1 MRRSKWLGF
10 AATAFCAL
18 ILGAGTSVATQSNNT
33 HRPDDGV
40 SQYGKVD
47 NGTEQHAD
55 SSAETPQKNKNT
67 PFSLFAVGTNNGKV
81 DQFNKAD
88 TDSSS
93 SNGNKTS
100 QALNQDQHV
109 EDQGHGHGH
118 KREGHKPEHKR
129 NDCDRREKG
138 KRSDDGK
145 RSEEGH
151 GNDGAKQ
158 DGTVDN
164 WTEQHA
170 NSSAETRQTN
180 VNVPISILSFGSNN
194 GEVDQYNQ
202 AGTRS
207 KSENGNETY
216 QQADQRQDVSGK
228 DGRGADGGKRAV
240 QKGSVSNGTDQDAT
254 SYAQTK
260 QVNVNAPI
268 SVLSFGSNNGDVHQG
283 NNANTDSSSSNW
295 NGTGQSASQSQ
306 HT

>member
-1 MRRSKWLGF
+1 MRRSRWLGF
-10 AATAFCAL
+10 VATAFCAL
-18 ILGAGTSVATQSNNT
+18 ILGAGTSVATQSGNN
-33 HRPDDGV
+33 HRHAEGT

-55 SSAETPQKNKNT
+55 SFAETPQKNKNT

-81 DQFNKAD
+81 DQFNKAH
-88 TDSSS
+88 TDSGS
-93 SNGNKTS
+93 SNWNKTS
-100 QALNQDQHV
+100 QALHQDQRV
-109 EDQGHGHGH
+109 ENQGHDHERRDH
-118 KREGHKPEHKR
+118 QRD
-129 NDCDRREKG
+129 DCERPDGRKTSEK
-138 KRSDDGK
+138 S
-145 RSEEGH
+145 H

-164 WTEQHA
+164 WTTQDA
-170 NSSAETRQTN
+170 DSGAETEQTN

-216 QQADQRQDVSGK
+216 QQTDQRQDVSGK
-228 DGRGADGGKRAV
+228 DGRGADGGKRAS
-240 QKGSVSNGTDQDAT
+240 QNGSVSNGTDQDAT
-254 SYAQTK
+254 SYAKTK

-283 NNANTDSSSSNW
+283 NDAKTDSSSSNW